1 MAQPRKKCPVDIVAA
16 NAIFM
21 QMARNLLFT
30 IFVCFAIITDSII
43 TFDIKETTMEKVRIQ
58 DDLYTYVNQAKL
70 EELVIPDDMPTA
82 GGFSALSQDV
92 EKLMIG
98 EFNGMCKAASY
109 PNEHLERACTLF
121 TLAKDVKRK
130 KKHGIKPALKHLSIL
145 KKLSTMRGYN
155 LHAKELILKNIE
167 MPLNIMVEANMKD
180 TTHHCVMIQG
190 ASVILPDVSYY
201 KNEQQRDMM
210 LGMWSGFAKQVLAIA
225 GHSEEE
231 ADALIRD
238 TLTFDAL
245 IAKYAKSQEEWSE
258 YVKMYNPMKTGR
270 VAGMVKP
277 LNLKKLL
284 KDIFGFV
291 PEEIIVTEPRYFKNF
306 KEIFNQDT
314 FEAYKNW
321 AYVVTLMGSCS
332 LLSEELRDLGGAF
345 RRAISGIAATSS
357 PEKFAYQ
364 LASSMYSEPVGL
376 YYGEKYFGE
385 EAKKDITEIVQQI
398 VATYQKRIA
407 TNDILEQATKDKA
420 ILKLSKMGL
429 KLAYPD
435 RVEAI
440 YDKLVFDGRKSL
452 FEVVTSL
459 RKIRMEENFAKLDKE
474 VDRTHWA
481 MPGHMVNACYDPFVN
496 DITFPAAILQAPFY
510 SIHQTRSENLG
521 GIGAVI
527 GHEISHAFDSNG
539 AKCDELGNLNNWWTK
554 ADERKFNKKV
564 NAMIKQFDGIQLPW
578 GTVNGKFTVSENI
591 ADNGGMAVTLDIMS
605 HTEGVSFE
613 EYFANW
619 ARVWCQ
625 KAKPEYQALLLQV
638 DVHGPCYLRANMPP
652 RNFPE
657 WYETFQVKKSDKM
670 YIAPSKRVVI
680 W

>member
-1 MAQPRKKCPVDIVAA
+1 
-16 NAIFM
+16 
-21 QMARNLLFT
+21 
-30 IFVCFAIITDSII
+30 
-43 TFDIKETTMEKVRIQ
+43 MENIRIQ

-70 EELVIPDDMPTA
+70 EELVIPEDMPVA
-82 GGFSALSQDV
+82 GGFATLSTDV

-98 EFNGMCKAASY
+98 EFNAMCQEASY
-109 PNEHLERACTLF
+109 PNSYLASACTLYR
-121 TLAKDVKRK
+121 LAKDVKRK
-130 KKHGIKPALKHLSIL
+130 KKHGIKPALKNLAIL
-145 KKLSTMRGYN
+145 KKLGTTRSYN
-155 LHAKELILKNIE
+155 LHTKGLILKGIA
-167 MPLNIMVEANMKD
+167 MPISIGVEPNMKD
-180 TTHHCVMIQG
+180 TAHHCVMIQG
-190 ASVILPDVSYY
+190 PGVILPDASYY
-201 KNEQQRDMM
+201 AEGKEQQRDM
-210 LGMWSGFAKQVLAIA
+210 LLNMWSGFAKQVLAIA
-225 GHSEEE
+225 GHDE
-231 ADALIRD
+231 AQCDALIRD
-238 TLTFDAL
+238 TLAFDAL
-245 IAKYAKSQEEWSE
+245 VAKYVKTSEEWSE

-284 KDIFGFV
+284 TDLFGFV
-291 PEEIIVTEPRYFKNF
+291 PEEIIVAEPRYFKNF
-306 KEIFNQDT
+306 KEVFNQDT
-314 FEAYKNW
+314 FELYKSW
-321 AYVVTLMGSCS
+321 AYVVTLMRNCN
-332 LLSEELRDLGGAF
+332 LLSEELRDLGGGF
-345 RRAISGIAATSS
+345 RRALSGIAAVSS

-364 LASSMYSEPVGL
+364 LSSGLYSEPVGL

-385 EAKKDITEIVQQI
+385 AAKKDITDIVKQI

-407 TNDILEQATKDKA
+407 DNDILEQATKDKA

-429 KLAYPD
+429 KLGYPD
-435 RVEAI
+435 RVEEI
-440 YDKLVFDGRKSL
+440 YSKLVFDESKSL
-452 FEVVTSL
+452 FDIVTSL
-459 RKIRMEENFAKLDKE
+459 NRIRMEDNFAKLGKD
-474 VDRTHWA
+474 VDRTRWA

-564 NAMIKQFDGIQLPW
+564 NAMVKQFDGIELPW

-605 HTEGVSFE
+605 NSEDVSFE
-613 EYFANW
+613 EYFTNW

-638 DVHGPCYLRANMPP
+638 DVHGPSYLRANMPP

-657 WYETFQVKKSDKM
+657 WYAAFQVKKTDGM
-670 YIAPSKRVVI
+670 YLTPSKRVVI

>member
-1 MAQPRKKCPVDIVAA
+1 
-16 NAIFM
+16 
-21 QMARNLLFT
+21 
-30 IFVCFAIITDSII
+30 
-43 TFDIKETTMEKVRIQ
+43 MENIRIQ

-70 EELVIPDDMPTA
+70 EELVIPEDMPVA
-82 GGFSALSQDV
+82 GGFATLSTDV

-98 EFNGMCKAASY
+98 EFNAMCQEASY
-109 PNEHLERACTLF
+109 PNSYLASACTLYR
-121 TLAKDVKRK
+121 LAKDVKRK
-130 KKHGIKPALKHLSIL
+130 KKHGIKPALKNLAIL
-145 KKLSTMRGYN
+145 KKLGTTRSYN
-155 LHAKELILKNIE
+155 LHTKELILKGIA
-167 MPLNIMVEANMKD
+167 MPISIGVEPNMKD
-180 TTHHCVMIQG
+180 TAHHCVMIQG
-190 ASVILPDVSYY
+190 PGVILPDASYY
-201 KNEQQRDMM
+201 AEGKEQQRDM
-210 LGMWSGFAKQVLAIA
+210 LLNMWSGFAKQVLAIA
-225 GHSEEE
+225 GHDE
-231 ADALIRD
+231 AQCDALIRD
-238 TLTFDAL
+238 TLAFDAL
-245 IAKYAKSQEEWSE
+245 VAKYVKTSEEWSE

-284 KDIFGFV
+284 TDLFGFV
-291 PEEIIVTEPRYFKNF
+291 PEEIIVAEPRYFKNF
-306 KEIFNQDT
+306 KEVFNQDT
-314 FEAYKNW
+314 FELYKSW
-321 AYVVTLMGSCS
+321 AYVVTLMRNCN
-332 LLSEELRDLGGAF
+332 LLSEELRDLGGGF
-345 RRAISGIAATSS
+345 RRALSGIAAVSS

-364 LASSMYSEPVGL
+364 LSSGLYSEPVGL

-385 EAKKDITEIVQQI
+385 AAKKDITDIVKQI

-407 TNDILEQATKDKA
+407 DNDILEQATKDKA

-429 KLAYPD
+429 KLGYPD
-435 RVEAI
+435 RVEEI
-440 YDKLVFDGRKSL
+440 YSKLVFDESKSL
-452 FEVVTSL
+452 FDIVTSL
-459 RKIRMEENFAKLDKE
+459 NRIRMEDNFAKLGKD
-474 VDRTHWA
+474 VDRTRWA

-564 NAMIKQFDGIQLPW
+564 NAMVKQFDGIELPW

-605 HTEGVSFE
+605 NSEDVSFE
-613 EYFANW
+613 EYFTNW

-638 DVHGPCYLRANMPP
+638 DVHGPSYLRANMPP

-657 WYETFQVKKSDKM
+657 WYAAFQVKKTDGM
-670 YIAPSKRVVI
+670 YLTPSKRVVI

>member
-1 MAQPRKKCPVDIVAA
+1 
-16 NAIFM
+16 
-21 QMARNLLFT
+21 
-30 IFVCFAIITDSII
+30 
-43 TFDIKETTMEKVRIQ
+43 MEKIRIQ

-70 EELVIPDDMPTA
+70 DELVIPDDMPVA
-82 GGFSALSQDV
+82 GGFAALNTDV

-98 EFNGMCKAASY
+98 EFNDMCAAKAY
-109 PNEHLERACTLF
+109 PNEYMERACTLY
-121 TLAKDVKRK
+121 TLARDVKRK
-130 KKHGIKPALKHLSIL
+130 KKHGIKPALKHLAVL
-145 KKLSTMRGYN
+145 KKLGTLRSFN
-155 LHAKELILKNIE
+155 LRAKELTMKGIA
-167 MPLNIMVEANMKD
+167 MPLSIMVEPNMKD
-180 TTHHCVMIQG
+180 TTHHCVMVQG
-190 ASVILPDVSYY
+190 PSVILPDASYY
-201 KNEQQRDMM
+201 KEGKEQQRDQ
-210 LGMWSGFAKQVLAIA
+210 LLALWSNFAKQVLLIA

-231 ADALIRD
+231 SGALLQD
-238 TLTFDAL
+238 TLTFDGL
-245 IAKYAKSQEEWSE
+245 IAKYVKTSEEWSE

-270 VAGMVKP
+270 LAGMVKP
-277 LNLKKLL
+277 MNLKKLL
-284 KDIFGFV
+284 TDLFGFV
-291 PEEIIVTEPRYFKNF
+291 PEEIIVAEPRYFKNF
-306 KEIFNQDT
+306 KEVFNGDT
-314 FEAYKNW
+314 FEMYKHW
-321 AYVVTLMGSCS
+321 AYVVTLMASCS

-345 RRAISGIAATSS
+345 RRALSGIAASS
-357 PEKFAYQ
+357 TAEKFAYQ
-364 LASSMYSEPVGL
+364 LASGMYSEPVGL

-385 EAKKDITEIVQQI
+385 AAKKDITEIVKQI
-398 VATYQKRIA
+398 VATYQKRIE
-407 TNDILEQATKDKA
+407 TNDILEPATKEKA

-429 KLAYPD
+429 KLGYPD
-435 RVEAI
+435 RVEEI
-440 YDKLVFDGRKSL
+440 YDKLIFDPSKSL
-452 FEVVTSL
+452 FDAVSTL
-459 RKIRMEENFAKLDKE
+459 RSIRMEENFAKLGKE

-510 SIHQTRSENLG
+510 SINQTRSENLG

-564 NAMIKQFDGIQLPW
+564 NAMIKQFDGIELPW

-605 HTEGVSFE
+605 NSENVSFE
-613 EYFANW
+613 EYFTNW

-657 WYETFQVKKSDKM
+657 WYAAFNVKKTDGM

>member
-1 MAQPRKKCPVDIVAA
+1 
-16 NAIFM
+16 
-21 QMARNLLFT
+21 
-30 IFVCFAIITDSII
+30 
-43 TFDIKETTMEKVRIQ
+43 MENIRVQ

-70 EELVIPDDMPTA
+70 EELVIPEDMPVA
-82 GGFSALSQDV
+82 GGFAALSTDV

-98 EFNGMCKAASY
+98 EFNTMCQEESY
-109 PNEHLERACTLF
+109 PNSYLANACTLYK
-121 TLAKDVKRK
+121 LAKDVKRK
-130 KKHGIKPALKHLSIL
+130 KKHGIKPALKNLAIL
-145 KKLSTMRGYN
+145 KKLGTTRSYN
-155 LHAKELILKNIE
+155 LHTKELILKGIA
-167 MPLNIMVEANMKD
+167 MPISIGVEPNMKD
-180 TTHHCVMIQG
+180 TAHHCVMIQG
-190 ASVILPDVSYY
+190 PGVILPDASYY
-201 KNEQQRDMM
+201 AEGKEQQRDM
-210 LGMWSGFAKQVLAIA
+210 LLNMWSGFAKQVLAIA
-225 GHSEEE
+225 GHDE
-231 ADALIRD
+231 AQCDALIRD
-238 TLTFDAL
+238 TLAFDAL
-245 IAKYAKSQEEWSE
+245 LAKYVKTSEEWSE

-284 KDIFGFV
+284 TDLFGFV
-291 PEEIIVTEPRYFKNF
+291 PEEIIVAEPRYFKNF
-306 KEIFNQDT
+306 KEVFNQDT
-314 FEAYKNW
+314 FEMYKNW
-321 AYVVTLMGSCS
+321 AYVVTLMRNCN
-332 LLSEELRDLGGAF
+332 LLSEELRDLGGGF
-345 RRAISGIAATSS
+345 RRALSGIAAASS

-364 LASSMYSEPVGL
+364 LSSGLYSEPVGL

-385 EAKKDITEIVQQI
+385 AAKKDITDIVKQI

-429 KLAYPD
+429 KLGYPD
-435 RVEAI
+435 RVEEI
-440 YDKLVFDGRKSL
+440 YSKLVFDGSKSL
-452 FEVVTSL
+452 FDIVISL
-459 RKIRMEENFAKLDKE
+459 NRIRMEDNFAKLGKD

-564 NAMIKQFDGIQLPW
+564 NAMIKQFDGIELPW

-605 HTEGVSFE
+605 NSEDVSFE

-638 DVHGPCYLRANMPP
+638 DVHGPNCLRANMPP

-657 WYETFQVKKSDKM
+657 WYAAFHVKKTDGM
-670 YIAPSKRVVI
+670 YLAPSKRVVI

>member
-1 MAQPRKKCPVDIVAA
+1 
-16 NAIFM
+16 
-21 QMARNLLFT
+21 
-30 IFVCFAIITDSII
+30 
-43 TFDIKETTMEKVRIQ
+43 MEKIRIQ
-58 DDLYTYVNQAKL
+58 DDLYTYINQARL
-70 EELVIPDDMPTA
+70 DELVIPEDMPVM
-82 GGFSALSQDV
+82 GSAMALMTGV

-98 EFNGMCKAASY
+98 EFNTMCESGAY
-109 PNEHLERACTLF
+109 PNNHMARACTLYR
-121 TLAKDVKRK
+121 LAKDVKRK
-130 KKHGIKPALKHLSIL
+130 KKHGVKPALKHLAIL
-145 KKLSTMRGYN
+145 KKLSTMRGFN
-155 LHAKELILKNIE
+155 LNAGELYLRDIA
-167 MPLNIMVEANMKD
+167 MPLNIAVEPNMTD
-180 TTHHCVMIQG
+180 TSRHCVMIQG
-190 ASVILPDVSYY
+190 PGVILPDASYY
-201 KNEQQRDMM
+201 AEGREQQRDQ
-210 LGMWSGFAKQVLAIA
+210 LLELWSGFAKQILAIA

-231 ADALIRD
+231 TEQLLRD
-238 TLTFDAL
+238 TLAFDAR
-245 IAKYAKSQEEWSE
+245 IAKLVKTREEWSE
-258 YVKMYNPMKTGR
+258 YVKMFNPMKTGR

-284 KDIFGFV
+284 TDLLGFV

-306 KEIFNQDT
+306 RAVFNADT
-314 FEAYKNW
+314 FEMYKSW
-321 AYVVTLMGSCS
+321 AYVRTLIGSCS
-332 LLSEELRDLGGAF
+332 LLSEELRELGCGF
-345 RRAISGIAATSS
+345 RRALSGIAAAPN

-364 LASSMYSEPVGL
+364 LASDEYSEPVGL

-385 EAKKDITEIVQQI
+385 EAKKDITDIVRQI

-407 TNDILEQATKDKA
+407 ENSILEPSTKEKA
-420 ILKLSKMGL
+420 ILKLNTMGL
-429 KLAYPD
+429 KMAYPD
-435 RVEAI
+435 RVEPL
-440 YDKLVFDGRKSL
+440 YDKLVFDESKSL
-452 FEVVTSL
+452 FDIVTAL
-459 RKIRMEENFAKLDKE
+459 HRIRMEDNFAKLGQE

-481 MPGHMVNACYDPFVN
+481 MPGHLVNACYDPFVN
-496 DITFPAAILQAPFY
+496 DITFPAAILQPPFY

-564 NAMIKQFDGIQLPW
+564 NAMIKQFDGIELPW

-605 HTEGVSFE
+605 SSEGVSFE
-613 EYFANW
+613 EYFTNW
-619 ARVWCQ
+619 AKVWCQ

-638 DVHGPCYLRANMPP
+638 DVHGPNILRANMPP

-657 WYETFQVKKSDKM
+657 WYETFKVKKTDKM